1 MSQHNSMQG
10 LILCTFISGMI
21 YSTTL
26 SAQVNYSEV
35 VYLKNGSIVH
45 GTIIELVP
53 NETIK
58 IKTVNNDV
66 ILFKM
71 DEIQKITR
79 EESTSMNTQR
89 DRVTDENV
97 KTHGFTNMIEFVYG
111 NAEAS
116 DLVSAYYAFDKPSLG
131 IVTVNGYMFNPH
143 LSVGLGIG
151 IHGYNNIG
159 FIPVYADVR
168 YNAIKG
174 TITPFVSFDAG
185 YSFTTDEIAH
195 NDRDQIRGGIY
206 SNLSIGIKFFTRKSQ
221 ALAFSF
227 GYNYQNIQ
235 VYTDAEFP
243 EDEMWVEDQI
253 ENMALKFSFVF

>member
-1 MSQHNSMQG
+1 MSQQKIIRG
-10 LILCTFISGMI
+10 FILCTFISGMI
-21 YSTTL
+21 SSTTL
-26 SAQVNYSEV
+26 KAQVNYSEV
-35 VYLKNGSIVH
+35 VYLKNGSIIHCMIV
-45 GTIIELVP
+45 ELVP

-71 DEIQKITR
+71 DEIEKITR
-79 EESTSMNTQR
+79 EESASMNTQR
-89 DRVTDENV
+89 ERVTDENV
-97 KTHGFTNMIEFVYG
+97 KTDGFTTMIEFVYG

-143 LSVGLGIG
+143 LSVGIGIG

-159 FIPVYADVR
+159 FIPVFADVR

-174 TITPFVSFDAG
+174 TITPFVSLDAG
-185 YSFTTDEIAH
+185 YSFTTDEIVH
-195 NDRDQIRGGIY
+195 SERDQIQGGIY
-206 SNLSIGIKFFTRKSQ
+206 SNLSIGIKFFTRRSQ

-227 GYNYQNIQ
+227 GYNYQNMQ
-235 VYTDAEFP
+235 VYTHEEFP
-243 EDEMWVEDQI
+243 EDQVWVEDQI